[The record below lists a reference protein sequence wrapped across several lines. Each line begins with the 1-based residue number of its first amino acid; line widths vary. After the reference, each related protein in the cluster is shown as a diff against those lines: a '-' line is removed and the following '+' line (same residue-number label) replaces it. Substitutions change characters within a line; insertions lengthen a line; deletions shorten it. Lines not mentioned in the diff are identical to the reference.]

1 MVRACGEGGD
11 ILYYKADFFIC
22 LFYIRMALSSPSE
35 DWKQNKPLYKPV
47 KSSKSGKKGMVYV
60 KSNSGGKKL
69 IHFGDSKMSDFTK
82 HKDSARRKN
91 YLERSG
97 GVRIAL
103 KKLIFIFIFMNIT
116 HTETTDR

>member
-1 MVRACGEGGD
+1 VGYCIIKRIFLLDYNIYNMV
-11 ILYYKADFFIC
+11 
-22 LFYIRMALSSPSE
+22 LSSASE
-35 DWKQNKPLYKPV
+35 DWKKNKPLYKPV
-47 KSSKSGKKGMVYV
+47 KSSKAGKKGMVYV

-97 GVRIAL
+97 GIRD
-103 KKLIFIFIFMNIT
+103 KSGKLTANNKNSANYWART
-116 HTETTDR
+116 VLWKA